1 MHGGASAT
9 SRRGACPAG
18 RMPAERGDY
27 NWTLVELSARSV
39 TPWTTSH
46 RRSTHGSR
54 SDSHLPTVFRRAV
67 MDDRGPVTDGTE
79 LTIALASGG
88 ACAPAMAN
96 ECHAG
101 QAMAAAWAVVTIEKS
116 PKPGLTLR

>member
-1 MHGGASAT
+1 
-9 SRRGACPAG
+9 
-18 RMPAERGDY
+18 
-27 NWTLVELSARSV
+27 
-39 TPWTTSH
+39 
-46 RRSTHGSR
+46 
-54 SDSHLPTVFRRAV
+54 
-67 MDDRGPVTDGTE
+67 MDDRCPVTDGTE